1 MLKKYNIGKIVKFSY
16 NISKK
21 FFYLSIMNALIETTL
36 MYINLFYGAE
46 ILDNLAEKKN
56 FNDITT
62 LVSMMIIFNLILT
75 LCRAVIG
82 KVKNISGKLMDYK
95 LKEMVGM
102 KTTTLKYDYIESNE
116 VREMLV
122 SANKGVQTSGG
133 IQFLSE
139 DFSMLLKEIVTLV
152 YSFILC
158 VQLFYKHKANISG
171 FLEKIM
177 NSSWSIV
184 IIFGSIGILIYL
196 TFRNT
201 KKLSR
206 ILDKAFQDNVKN
218 NTLFSYYTDF
228 MNEYKFGKDIRLFQ
242 LGKLIDKRLLE
253 CDKNIEMNQ
262 RKQVKATLI
271 NSYINRV
278 YEFFVEIIIYA
289 FIGFKAFLGIITLG
303 ELTLYIGAFKNG
315 INAVMNITRL
325 YAWIPIKCQYMSYFV
340 KYIEKGDELIQKD
353 EGKSI
358 EKIKNIEFRHV
369 FFKYPNSE
377 EYTLKDVSF
386 KINENNIVT
395 IVGTNGAGKST
406 IVKLICGLYETTKG
420 EILINGININQLN
433 VRRYLDH
440 IATLFQDFELFAYS
454 IEENITFGKTET
466 GLKSDEVFKALKID
480 KIIDKFPDR
489 ESTIISSDISQGVEL
504 SGGEKQKIAL
514 GRAMY
519 KNSSMII
526 MDEPTSALDPIAE
539 DELLSDIVNI
549 AHNKKTILYVS
560 HRLSSCKKSDK
571 ILVMN
576 KGELVEVGNH
586 EELMQLK
593 REYYRLWSTQ
603 AQYYI

>member
-1 MLKKYNIGKIVKFSY
+1 
-16 NISKK
+16 
-21 FFYLSIMNALIETTL
+21 
-36 MYINLFYGAE
+36 
-46 ILDNLAEKKN
+46 
-56 FNDITT
+56 
-62 LVSMMIIFNLILT
+62 
-75 LCRAVIG
+75 
-82 KVKNISGKLMDYK
+82 
-95 LKEMVGM
+95 
-102 KTTTLKYDYIESNE
+102 
-116 VREMLV
+116 MLV

-377 EYTLKDVSF
+377 EYTLKDV
-386 KINENNIVT
+386 
-395 IVGTNGAGKST
+395 
-406 IVKLICGLYETTKG
+406 
-420 EILINGININQLN
+420 
-433 VRRYLDH
+433 
-440 IATLFQDFELFAYS
+440 
-454 IEENITFGKTET
+454 
-466 GLKSDEVFKALKID
+466 
-480 KIIDKFPDR
+480 
-489 ESTIISSDISQGVEL
+489 
-504 SGGEKQKIAL
+504 
-514 GRAMY
+514 
-519 KNSSMII
+519 
-526 MDEPTSALDPIAE
+526 
-539 DELLSDIVNI
+539 
-549 AHNKKTILYVS
+549 
-560 HRLSSCKKSDK
+560 
-571 ILVMN
+571 
-576 KGELVEVGNH
+576 
-586 EELMQLK
+586 
-593 REYYRLWSTQ
+593 
-603 AQYYI
+603 

>member
-1 MLKKYNIGKIVKFSY
+1 
-16 NISKK
+16 
-21 FFYLSIMNALIETTL
+21 
-36 MYINLFYGAE
+36 
-46 ILDNLAEKKN
+46 
-56 FNDITT
+56 
-62 LVSMMIIFNLILT
+62 
-75 LCRAVIG
+75 
-82 KVKNISGKLMDYK
+82 
-95 LKEMVGM
+95 
-102 KTTTLKYDYIESNE
+102 
-116 VREMLV
+116 
-122 SANKGVQTSGG
+122 
-133 IQFLSE
+133 
-139 DFSMLLKEIVTLV
+139 
-152 YSFILC
+152 
-158 VQLFYKHKANISG
+158 
-171 FLEKIM
+171 
-177 NSSWSIV
+177 
-184 IIFGSIGILIYL
+184 
-196 TFRNT
+196 
-201 KKLSR
+201 
-206 ILDKAFQDNVKN
+206 
-218 NTLFSYYTDF
+218 

-480 KIIDKFPDR
+480 KIIDKFPDK
-489 ESTIISSDISQGVEL
+489 V
-504 SGGEKQKIAL
+504 
-514 GRAMY
+514 
-519 KNSSMII
+519 
-526 MDEPTSALDPIAE
+526 
-539 DELLSDIVNI
+539 LLYLV
-549 AHNKKTILYVS
+549 ILA
-560 HRLSSCKKSDK
+560 
-571 ILVMN
+571 
-576 KGELVEVGNH
+576 KG
-586 EELMQLK
+586 
-593 REYYRLWSTQ
+593 
-603 AQYYI
+603 